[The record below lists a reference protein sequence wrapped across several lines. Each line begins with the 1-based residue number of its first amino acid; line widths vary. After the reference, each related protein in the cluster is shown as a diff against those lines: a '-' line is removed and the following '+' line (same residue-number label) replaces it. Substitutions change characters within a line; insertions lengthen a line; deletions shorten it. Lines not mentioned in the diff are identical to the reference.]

1 MLSKVFILFL
11 SLCIATFPMLVNAQ
25 EMEQAIMQAQ
35 MDAAADINGFLW
47 MGCGFLF
54 GIFAVGAAYIIGSSP
69 RAARLLGKSPEFV
82 AVYTNAYR
90 RKATGIRVT
99 NSVIGCVGGAIL
111 SVIIIS
117 VAYSSE

>member
-47 MGCGFLF
+47 IGCGFLF
-54 GIFAVGAAYIIGSSP
+54 PILAVGAAYLIEPSP

-82 AVYTNAYR
+82 AVYTDAYR
-90 RKATGIRVT
+90 QKAKGIRVT
-99 NSVIGCVGGAIL
+99 NSVIGCIGGAIL
-111 SVIIIS
+111 YVIIIS
-117 VAYSSE
+117 TVQSSE